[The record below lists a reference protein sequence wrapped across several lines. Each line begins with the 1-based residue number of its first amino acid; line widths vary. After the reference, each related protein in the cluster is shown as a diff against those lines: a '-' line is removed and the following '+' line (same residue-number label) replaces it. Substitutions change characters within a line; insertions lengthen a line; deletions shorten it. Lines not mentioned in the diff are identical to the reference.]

1 MSSRKN
7 DGRRSALQRVAAALA
22 LGAAAG
28 LVASFFV
35 VWQAA
40 VLLGWMAASSVFL
53 AAVWITIRSMDADQT
68 KSHATIEDPSRVLAH
83 VLIIGASIAILGGV
97 VFILLKAGNSVGD
110 RRAIYIAIG
119 VVSVFLAWVT
129 VHTVFT
135 LRYAHLYYSDQP
147 GGIDFNED
155 DAPDYRDFA
164 YLAFTLG
171 MTFQVSDTNLSTKTI
186 RRAALSHGLISFVF
200 GFVILGLMINV
211 VASLLH

>member
-1 MSSRKN
+1 VSASETGGQRLAL
-7 DGRRSALQRVAAALA
+7 RRVVAALA
-22 LGAAAG
+22 LGAIAG
-28 LVASFFV
+28 LIASFFV

-40 VLLGWMAASSVFL
+40 VLLGWMAAASVFL
-53 AAVWITIRSMDADQT
+53 ASVWITIHSMDATQT
-68 KSHATIEDPSRVLAH
+68 KSHATTEDPSRILAH
-83 VLIIGASIAILGGV
+83 ALIIGASIAILGGV
-97 VFILLKAGNSVGD
+97 VFVLLKAGNSVGD

-119 VVSVFLAWVT
+119 VVSVFLAWTT

-147 GGIDFNED
+147 GGIDFNEG

-171 MTFQVSDTNLSTKTI
+171 MTFQVSDTNLSTKAI

-211 VASLLH
+211 VAGLLH